1 MRSISIS
8 KFDDELLIDFLTIW
22 MSDVIKTEFTDLSH
36 VWNRMQRTSIQM
48 RNEIPRARKRC
59 MNEFNKIVGGGGAD
73 DGDGVCSI
81 LWGTS
86 KSLAPAK
93 QWKKMN
99 NLSINVGFY
108 SAIETMRL
116 SDGEYNKNEKKY
128 KCSVCRLIGSMEVV
142 RWMVLCMTE
151 EKGSTVKEG
160 NVRWS
165 NVPRTHTSHSG
176 VETKN

>member
-1 MRSISIS
+1 
-8 KFDDELLIDFLTIW
+8 
-22 MSDVIKTEFTDLSH
+22 
-36 VWNRMQRTSIQM
+36 
-48 RNEIPRARKRC
+48 
-59 MNEFNKIVGGGGAD
+59 
-73 DGDGVCSI
+73 
-81 LWGTS
+81 
-86 KSLAPAK
+86 
-93 QWKKMN
+93 MN

-160 NVRWS
+160 NVR
-165 NVPRTHTSHSG
+165 
-176 VETKN
+176 